1 MSEKGSFLDKI
12 LAAKRA
18 DLAAPRA
25 TRSGALSDRELYEL
39 GARLPRPRDFI
50 AALREGPRPAIIA
63 EFKRASP
70 SAGVLRAGA
79 VADLVVLD
87 RDPFAGPA
95 AEIGATG
102 VASTWIDGNAVH
114 HV

>member
-70 SAGVLRAGA
+70 SAGVLREHADQRA
-79 VADLVVLD
+79 DRPALQRVARRSAD
-87 RDPFAGPA
+87 DPPVGRA
-95 AEIGATG
+95 AA
-102 VASTWIDGNAVH
+102 AL
-114 HV
+114 